1 MWLTSI
7 GILKIKWNEI
17 FEIGNVLG
25 KPDHEII
32 PTEPHF
38 NPDVSVNAAI
48 SP

>member
-1 MWLTSI
+1 M
-7 GILKIKWNEI
+7 
-17 FEIGNVLG
+17 GNVG
-25 KPDHEII
+25 KADHEII